1 MYLQIYYNI
10 LQNILQFFQVHAD
23 YKYQHTNG
31 PGIFVILLRSIEL
44 VLTLRDLVKIWGVE
58 VGNRDEE
65 RVLFLMMNI
74 YLSIWI
80 HSVRL

>member
-1 MYLQIYYNI
+1 M
-10 LQNILQFFQVHAD
+10 
-23 YKYQHTNG
+23 
-31 PGIFVILLRSIEL
+31 ILLRSIEL
-44 VLTLRDLVKIWGVE
+44 VLTVRDLVKIWGVE
-58 VGNRDEE
+58 VGNREEE